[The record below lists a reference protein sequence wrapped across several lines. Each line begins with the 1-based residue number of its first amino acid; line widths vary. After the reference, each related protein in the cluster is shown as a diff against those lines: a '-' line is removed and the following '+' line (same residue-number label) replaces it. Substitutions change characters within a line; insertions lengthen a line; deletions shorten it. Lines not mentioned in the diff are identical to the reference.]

1 MVEQYIG
8 QIFLENAVEAATKIR
23 KTNEIISGNNNIPE
37 NGTLLGDTYY
47 CIADMIESY
56 LLAIGM
62 KVIEEDQFTN
72 MITMIMFAEKDGI
85 RDVIE
90 DYCGSAYVS

>member
-1 MVEQYIG
+1 MKKTEQTRA
-8 QIFLENAVEAATKIR
+8 FLENANEAATKSR
-23 KTNEIISGNNNIPE
+23 KTNEIISGNNTVPE

-62 KVIEEDQFTN
+62 KVKEEDEFN
-72 MITMIMFAEKDGI
+72 YMITMIMFSEKDGI
-85 RDVIE
+85 SDVIE
-90 DYCGSAYVS
+90 DYHGKAYV